1 MKLTLIFAATL
12 LTFVSAACDGPFHEQ
27 CKTTCYGDSDCI
39 GSRRSLQPPDTDP
52 ATGEVEG
59 RSLSTESSLKVTSIE
74 TIVLQDYLGISAA
87 RRNTLDVFGEEIH
100 ADLHSAS
107 RSDSSS
113 EHRLCIKT
121 GYDKALEQRQ
131 QLHVGLLN
139 KIAQDIW
146 ADADPTFKQISV
158 CHFPQLGYLL
168 NILVME
174 DASEELPT

>member
-39 GSRRSLQPPDTDP
+39 AFTHPHCRPNWPARARLHDHPTEYEDLYVQENHRMLHIVMEYSEGGVFDSVIRRYQQSD
-52 ATGEVEG
+52 
-59 RSLSTESSLKVTSIE
+59 
-74 TIVLQDYLGISAA
+74 
-87 RRNTLDVFGEEIH
+87 
-100 ADLHSAS
+100 
-107 RSDSSS
+107 DSSS

>member
-12 LTFVSAACDGPFHEQ
+12 LTFVSAACDGPFISSQHSRIHIADRTGPRVPVY
-27 CKTTCYGDSDCI
+27 TTILPSTRI
-39 GSRRSLQPPDTDP
+39 STSKRT
-52 ATGEVEG
+52 TGCCT
-59 RSLSTESSLKVTSIE
+59 SSWNTQKAESSTPLSDDINRASELKYTM
-74 TIVLQDYLGISAA
+74 VL
-87 RRNTLDVFGEEIH
+87 LDQYKTGSPC
-100 ADLHSAS
+100 D
-107 RSDSSS
+107 DSSS

>member
-12 LTFVSAACDGPFHEQ
+12 LTFDAAHRHG
-27 CKTTCYGDSDCI
+27 I
-39 GSRRSLQPPDTDP
+39 LRRRSLRLRYQTI
-52 ATGEVEG
+52 
-59 RSLSTESSLKVTSIE
+59 STE
-74 TIVLQDYLGISAA
+74 
-87 RRNTLDVFGEEIH
+87 R
-100 ADLHSAS
+100 
-107 RSDSSS
+107 
-113 EHRLCIKT
+113 T